1 MMLGQR
7 QDHAGKLPTPL
18 QPYCT
23 HTAILFFTFSMVVN
37 KLHEIFNTLL
47 HKIGFVLGG
56 FAQLQAN
63 VSVLST
69 LKVTSVQFSRSA
81 VSDSLRPHESQ
92 KWGSDVVH
100 WLDVIRTC

>member
-1 MMLGQR
+1 MMPGQH

-23 HTAILFFTFSMVVN
+23 YTAVLLFMFSMVVN

-47 HKIGFVLGG
+47 CKIGFVLGG

-69 LKVTSVQFSRSA
+69 LKV
-81 VSDSLRPHESQ
+81 
-92 KWGSDVVH
+92 G
-100 WLDVIRTC
+100 